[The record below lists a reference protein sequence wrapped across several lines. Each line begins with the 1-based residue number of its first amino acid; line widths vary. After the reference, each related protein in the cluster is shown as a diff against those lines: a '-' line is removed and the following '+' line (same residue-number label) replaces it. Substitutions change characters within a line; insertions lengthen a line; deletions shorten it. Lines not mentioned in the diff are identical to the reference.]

1 MIGFFDA
8 LIISIGRYLSNQCN
22 GSAVR
27 EGATYSLRKAKTSS
41 GWSSA
46 FLTVGQCLMTSP
58 LGPMTTVERMVPS
71 TVLPYMTFFPKAP
84 YFFMTSSWG
93 SDKSVNGSL
102 YLAANLLCESTL
114 SLLTPNTTAPDFFNE
129 DPRSR
134 NPHASFV
141 QPGVSSLG

>member
-41 GWSSA
+41 GWASA

-58 LGPMTTVERMVPS
+58 LGPMTTVERIVPS
-71 TVLPYMTFFPKAP
+71 TNLPYIIFFPKAP
-84 YFFMTSSWG
+84 YFFITSVLG
-93 SDKSVNGSL
+93 SDKRTNGSL
-102 YLAANLLCESTL
+102 YFFANLLWESML
-114 SLLTPNTTAPDFFNE
+114 SLLTPSTTAPDFFSA
-129 DPRSR
+129 DPMSR
-134 NPHASFV
+134 KPQASLV
-141 QPGVSSLG
+141 QPGVSSFG